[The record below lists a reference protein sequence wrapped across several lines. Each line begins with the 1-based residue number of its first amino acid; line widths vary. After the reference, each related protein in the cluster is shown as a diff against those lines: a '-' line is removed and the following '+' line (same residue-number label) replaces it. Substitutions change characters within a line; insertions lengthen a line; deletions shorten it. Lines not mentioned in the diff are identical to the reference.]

1 MYRLIIRQWPLP
13 IAVKKQTLL
22 DAALAAGVPYPH
34 GCRTGECGS
43 CKTRLLSGDV
53 SMTAYDGAVLSQSE
67 RAEGLIL
74 VCRARPRSDVHI
86 AWLGM
91 DEDESL
97 PIQRMMGQVTN
108 VEVLT
113 PDIRRIYVWPER
125 PLQFAAGQYVRLGFG
140 TLPFRSYSMANR
152 PDEEVLEFHIR
163 LVPSGVA
170 SRYVADHLKPG
181 ERIRLEGPAG
191 SAHLRPDHDGP
202 IVAVAGGTGLAP
214 ILSIVRTRL
223 QTGSTQPIWLYVGA
237 RTSRDAYNETALG
250 ELTMRYPNLKVN
262 IALSSGEP
270 SSSYHAGLLHEVVA
284 RDISFI
290 PEVKCYLAGPPAMI
304 ESARR
309 KLLEAGFSETDIH
322 ADPFYGC
329 ADAAPQKSICA
340 WVRSLFLQVGRTRWV
355 KSLWDC
361 RNFGSSALI

>member
-1 MYRLIIRQWPLP
+1 
-13 IAVKKQTLL
+13 
-22 DAALAAGVPYPH
+22 
-34 GCRTGECGS
+34 
-43 CKTRLLSGDV
+43 
-53 SMTAYDGAVLSQSE
+53 
-67 RAEGLIL
+67 
-74 VCRARPRSDVHI
+74 
-86 AWLGM
+86 
-91 DEDESL
+91 
-97 PIQRMMGQVTN
+97 
-108 VEVLT
+108 
-113 PDIRRIYVWPER
+113 
-125 PLQFAAGQYVRLGFG
+125 
-140 TLPFRSYSMANR
+140 MANR

-202 IVAVAGGTGLAP
+202 IVAVAGGSGLAP

-223 QTGSTQPIWLYVGA
+223 KTGSTQPIWLYVGA
-237 RTSRDAYNETALG
+237 RTSRDAYDETTLG
-250 ELTMRYPNLKVN
+250 ELTTRYPNLKVN

-270 SSSYHAGLLHEVVA
+270 SSSYRIGLLHEVVA

-290 PEVKCYLAGPPAMI
+290 PEAKCYLAGPSAMV

-329 ADAAPQKSICA
+329 TDAEPQKSICA
-340 WVRSLFLQVGRTRWV
+340 WARSLFSRVVGPI
-355 KSLWDC
+355 
-361 RNFGSSALI
+361 G

>member
-1 MYRLIIRQWPLP
+1 MASSHRGQEADPPRCRP
-13 IAVKKQTLL
+13 
-22 DAALAAGVPYPH
+22 AAGVPYPH

-53 SMTAYDGAVLSQSE
+53 SMTAYDRAVLSQSE

-97 PIQRMMGQVTN
+97 PTQRMTGQVTN

-202 IVAVAGGTGLAP
+202 IVAVAGGTGLVP

-237 RTSRDAYNETALG
+237 RTNRDAYNETALG

-262 IALSSGEP
+262 IALSSEGHLL
-270 SSSYHAGLLHEVVA
+270 YHAGLLHEVVG
-284 RDISFI
+284 RDISYI
-290 PEVKCYLAGPPAMI
+290 PEAKCYWPAPRQRSKPLGASCWEQGSVRQTSMPIPSTGAQTPNRINPFMHGPVPCSPGWWDPLGEVLLGLSNTHQARPNYKQPAP
-304 ESARR
+304 R
-309 KLLEAGFSETDIH
+309 K
-322 ADPFYGC
+322 P
-329 ADAAPQKSICA
+329 
-340 WVRSLFLQVGRTRWV
+340 R
-355 KSLWDC
+355 
-361 RNFGSSALI
+361 